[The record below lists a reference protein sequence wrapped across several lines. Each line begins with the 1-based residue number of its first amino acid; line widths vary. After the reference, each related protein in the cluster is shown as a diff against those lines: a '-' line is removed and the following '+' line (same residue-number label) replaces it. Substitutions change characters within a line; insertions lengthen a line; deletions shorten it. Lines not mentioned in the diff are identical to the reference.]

1 MEARRAGYS
10 QTSTEFRRVSHDSAY
25 EKIDPSEAYSAWIS
39 LTKPVSKREVRPTYA
54 HTSVSTED
62 STTDEYEK
70 FIAFHNSK
78 KKKIVS
84 KKVQER
90 LERDAEDIF
99 SWLSQQHGMWMTHIE
114 LEYIIEETNVA
125 TNNLYVERDHYKGK
139 CYLKAVNYCEYVK
152 CTT

>member
-1 MEARRAGYS
+1 MSQRAGYGRQVYS
-10 QTSTEFRRVSHDSAY
+10 NGDVY
-25 EKIDPSEAYSAWIS
+25 EGRWQQG
-39 LTKPVSKREVRPTYA
+39 
-54 HTSVSTED
+54 
-62 STTDEYEK
+62 
-70 FIAFHNSK
+70 K
-78 KKKIVS
+78 KNG
-84 KKVQER
+84 QGR

>member
-1 MEARRAGYS
+1 MKNL
-10 QTSTEFRRVSHDSAY
+10 QH
-25 EKIDPSEAYSAWIS
+25 
-39 LTKPVSKREVRPTYA
+39 
-54 HTSVSTED
+54 
-62 STTDEYEK
+62 
-70 FIAFHNSK
+70 FIIQ

-139 CYLKAVNYCEYVK
+139 CYLKAVNYCEYVLTGK
-152 CTT
+152 QMTGN